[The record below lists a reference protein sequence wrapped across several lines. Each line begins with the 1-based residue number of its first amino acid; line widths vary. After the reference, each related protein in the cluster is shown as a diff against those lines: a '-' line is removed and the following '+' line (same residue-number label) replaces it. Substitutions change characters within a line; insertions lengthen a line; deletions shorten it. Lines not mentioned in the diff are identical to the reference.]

1 MDKRAYLRLLFYC
14 IICLCIIVSILLW
27 KQYTY
32 YNDGLKYQKKES
44 YIKAIDS
51 YSMSVYT
58 HIPFS
63 PFENKAIKNILKLAE
78 RFNSINKVKYEL
90 YCYER
95 LRSSIYGSRW
105 LFIPHKK
112 ILKEIEPKIA
122 KIKTELLLKDG
133 YKKSYK
139 DTYNEL
145 MYIMTTDI
153 SPNPI
158 YSLISIILFFLFIA
172 ITIIAIIKSSNK
184 DTFIFK
190 KFMLYFPLIVV
201 VFILWAI
208 TLYMA

>member
-1 MDKRAYLRLLFYC
+1 MDKKKYLYILLYF
-14 IICLCIIVSILLW
+14 IICLYIIVSILLW

-32 YNDGLKYQKKES
+32 YNDGLKCQKKKS
-44 YIKAIDS
+44 YVKAIDS
-51 YSMSVYT
+51 FSMTVYM

-63 PFENKAIKNILKLAE
+63 PFEKKAIKNILKLAKN
-78 RFNSINKVKYEL
+78 FNSKNKVKYEL
-90 YCYER
+90 YSYER

-122 KIKTELLLKDG
+122 RIKTELLLKDG

-172 ITIIAIIKSSNK
+172 ITISAIIKSSNK
-184 DTFIFK
+184 QTFMFK
-190 KFMLYFPLIVV
+190 KFVLYFPLIAV
-201 VFILWAI
+201 VFILWII